1 MSFLHQDKIIP
12 PDEEACEKAPDC
24 PRCKQEMWLVVITK
38 NASDEGTDDWL
49 TYECKKCGAVVEVE
63 RPGSPA

>member
-1 MSFLHQDKIIP
+1 MSFLHQHTIIP
-12 PDEEACEKAPDC
+12 PDEAAGEKAPAC

-49 TYECKKCGAVVEVE
+49 TYECKNCGAVVEVE
-63 RPGSPA
+63 KPASPA